1 MFGRA
6 VPQRLAH
13 QSEAPSG
20 RTQRRDL
27 LEQCL
32 VTKVRGGVR
41 EGGPGREEQSS
52 AHGVPKRRK
61 APRFVCSRR
70 SSRGGGESE
79 SRPIRQAVGGR
90 LQPLHHGGPATR
102 VLEGCETRRGLRQRA
117 EMSRTRAL
125 AFVRVLCS
133 RALGL
138 RRATPVARASLVAVD
153 LGLREENDWERPRS
167 LSARTR
173 IERSK
178 GVLARRKRCRSRRAV
193 PGSEKRGLVPS

>member
-1 MFGRA
+1 MPDRA
-6 VPQRLAH
+6 AARCLAR

-20 RTQRRDL
+20 RIQRRDS
-27 LEQCL
+27 LEQCP

-41 EGGPGREEQSS
+41 GGGLACEEQSS
-52 AHGVPKRRK
+52 AREVPRRRK
-61 APRFVCSRR
+61 APRFVGSRR

-79 SRPIRQAVGGR
+79 SRPIRPTVGGR
-90 LQPLHHGGPATR
+90 LQPLHRDGMATR
-102 VLEGCETRRGLRQRA
+102 VLERCERGGVSANARRCHG
-117 EMSRTRAL
+117 TRAL

-138 RRATPVARASLVAVD
+138 RRATPVACALLVAVD
-153 LGLREENDWERPRS
+153 LGLREENDSERPRS

-178 GVLARRKRCRSRRAV
+178 GVLARRKRCRSRRAA